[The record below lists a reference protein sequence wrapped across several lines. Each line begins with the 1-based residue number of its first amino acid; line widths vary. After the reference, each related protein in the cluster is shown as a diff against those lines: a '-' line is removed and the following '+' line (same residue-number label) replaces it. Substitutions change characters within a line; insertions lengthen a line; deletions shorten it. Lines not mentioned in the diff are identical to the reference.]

1 MIKIKIYFGRMQM
14 RCRMWEEKVRATIQR
29 AEEKNKNSDLLC
41 SQDSPSPK
49 RLIVLLGWQFFV
61 EPSEWTIR
69 PFEVSHCSD
78 LLLMDSAFQ
87 ADGALKIRHLTN
99 NNMSDLLGESL
110 LTLTVSASLMGKL
123 HNLTKS
129 WF

>member
-1 MIKIKIYFGRMQM
+1 M
-14 RCRMWEEKVRATIQR
+14 RCWMWEEKARATIQR
-29 AEEKNKNSDLLC
+29 AEEKRKKSDLLC
-41 SQDSPSPK
+41 SQDSPRPR

-61 EPSEWTIR
+61 EPSERTTR

-78 LLLMDSAFQ
+78 LLLMDSVSQ
-87 ADGALKIRHLTN
+87 ADGALKRRQLTN
-99 NNMSDLLGESL
+99 NHMPDLLGENL
-110 LTLTVSASLMGKL
+110 LTLTVSDSLLGKP